1 MAYYNSKDFD
11 TMQQEAIRRVQ
22 EMQQRSRNIVNNAEQ
37 PSEPEPQ
44 PKQDNQN
51 QNTKS
56 RSQSGSPLQGLLGSI
71 LGGSSSSKELFNI
84 GKIKIDEEKALIA
97 MMIYILYK
105 NGSDIKLLLGLGYL
119 LL

>member
-22 EMQQRSRNIVNNAEQ
+22 EMQQRSRSIVNNEQ
-37 PSEPEPQ
+37 ESKDENSTPPPQ
-44 PKQDNQN
+44 QSDPGTQK
-51 QNTKS
+51 
-56 RSQSGSPLQGLLGSI
+56 RSHPNSSLQGLLGNI
-71 LGGSSSSKELFNI
+71 LGGSNSSKELFNI
-84 GKIKIDEEKALIA
+84 GNIKIDEEKALIA

-119 LL
+119 LI